1 MKMPDG
7 YKAGHKH
14 LSWVLL
20 ILLCLS
26 SGCSEDSPGK
36 ESIRSDYC
44 PKKYGCLND
53 KFIKLFED
61 KCVEKEKGCRF
72 SFKELLGEVDKVY
85 FTHQLMLWFDECS
98 TFPISDTLKKTNT
111 EACRYILFEN
121 DNKITSYLRSSCLS
135 DLKINEKN
143 VISFGSNISG
153 MVAVMSADEV
163 VLMYKEVESDR
174 TYYLISPEKSQLSEF
189 KGDDCIHSP

>member
-7 YKAGHKH
+7 YKTGPKH
-14 LSWVLL
+14 LFYFLL

-26 SGCSEDSPGK
+26 SGCSDDSAGK
-36 ESIRSDYC
+36 ESTGTDYC

-53 KFIKLFED
+53 EFIKLFED
-61 KCVEKEKGCRF
+61 KCVGKENRCRF
-72 SFKELLGEVDKVY
+72 SFKELFGEVDKVY

-143 VISFGSNISG
+143 VISFDTTIAG
-153 MVAVMSADEV
+153 MIAVMNADEV
-163 VLMYKEVESDR
+163 VLMSKEDQGDKV
-174 TYYLISPEKSQLSEF
+174 YYFISPEKSQVSEF